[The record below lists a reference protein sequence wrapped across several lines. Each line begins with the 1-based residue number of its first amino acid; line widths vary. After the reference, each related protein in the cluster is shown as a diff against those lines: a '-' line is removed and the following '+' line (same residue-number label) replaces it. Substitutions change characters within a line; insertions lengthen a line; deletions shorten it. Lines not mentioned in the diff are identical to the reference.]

1 MDAGRRETRS
11 PSLLGRMLRTL
22 FWALFTAFVI
32 GFVIGTLLRR
42 EAEKPIRYIGR
53 TTPAEAIGSTLAS
66 HPGHVGHARPCVL
79 VAGDHEEQV

>member
-1 MDAGRRETRS
+1 MEADGRTTRS
-11 PSLLGRMLRTL
+11 PSLLGRLLRTL

-53 TTPAEAIGSTLAS
+53 STPTEAIGSALAT
-66 HPGHVGHARPCVL
+66 HPGHVGHARPRVL
-79 VAGDHEEQV
+79 VAGDYEEQV